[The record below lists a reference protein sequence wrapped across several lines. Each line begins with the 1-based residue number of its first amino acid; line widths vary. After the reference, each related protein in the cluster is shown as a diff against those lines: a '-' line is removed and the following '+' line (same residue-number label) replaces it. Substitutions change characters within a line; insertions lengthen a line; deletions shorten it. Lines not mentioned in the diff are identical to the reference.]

1 MDTNYIITSTG
12 SFIRDDDLYHWG
24 IKGMKWGVR
33 RYQNPDGSL
42 TAAGKKRYTNPD
54 GSLNEKG
61 KKKFGNSVKSD
72 SETPK
77 RKTAKDMTDEEL
89 DKAITRARKE
99 DEYNRLRPEPKEEIK
114 DSNYKKLMAK
124 VVNEMIVPA
133 VIQSGR
139 NALQKA
145 LDKQANDLLKDKIDP
160 NSVAGLT
167 AMRDKLKL
175 KDEIE
180 KLRNKSGENI
190 NWDNMLKKQQYESNK
205 KKAEQEDAKQKAEQ
219 EARERKIKA
228 EKEALEREMNAYRE
242 YQEAYKKSLESKPS
256 ENTTYRNNG
265 GERTYVN
272 PNETRALAVVNNYST
287 SLVPSLSRA
296 SVSSGKST
304 VDSYSDYEVL
314 DRDGNIIFRNR
325 DNE

>member
-1 MDTNYIITSTG
+1 MGSDYIITSNG
-12 SFIRDDDLYHWG
+12 NFIGEDELRHWG

-72 SETPK
+72 AETPK

-89 DKAITRARKE
+89 DKAIARARKE

-114 DSNYKKLMAK
+114 DSNYKKLMNK

-160 NSVAGLT
+160 NSKEALQKKYDV
-167 AMRDKLKL
+167 LKL
-175 KDEIE
+175 KKDIE
-180 KLRNKSGENI
+180 KLSKGTTSMDELTKAYS
-190 NWDNMLKKQQYESNK
+190 LKTTLMKDANLGSD
-205 KKAEQEDAKQKAEQ
+205 KKAEEAKKLLKQ
-219 EARERKIKA
+219 
-228 EKEALEREMNAYRE
+228 L
-242 YQEAYKKSLESKPS
+242 
-256 ENTTYRNNG
+256 G
-265 GERTYVN
+265 W
-272 PNETRALAVVNNYST
+272 
-287 SLVPSLSRA
+287 
-296 SVSSGKST
+296 
-304 VDSYSDYEVL
+304 SD
-314 DRDGNIIFRNR
+314 D
-325 DNE
+325 

>member
-72 SETPK
+72 AETPK

-89 DKAITRARKE
+89 DKAINRARKE
-99 DEYNRLRPEPKEEIK
+99 DEYNRLRPEPKEENK
-114 DSNYKKLMAK
+114 DSNYKKLMTK

-133 VIQSGR
+133 VIQSGK

-145 LDKQANDLLKDKIDP
+145 LDKQANELLKDKIDP
-160 NSVAGLT
+160 NSKEALQKKYDV
-167 AMRDKLKL
+167 LKL
-175 KDEIE
+175 KKDIE
-180 KLRNKSGENI
+180 KLSKGTTSMDELTKAYNLKTTLMK
-190 NWDNMLKKQQYESNK
+190 DANMDSSKKEEEAKKLLKQ
-205 KKAEQEDAKQKAEQ
+205 
-219 EARERKIKA
+219 
-228 EKEALEREMNAYRE
+228 L
-242 YQEAYKKSLESKPS
+242 
-256 ENTTYRNNG
+256 G
-265 GERTYVN
+265 W
-272 PNETRALAVVNNYST
+272 
-287 SLVPSLSRA
+287 
-296 SVSSGKST
+296 
-304 VDSYSDYEVL
+304 SD
-314 DRDGNIIFRNR
+314 D
-325 DNE
+325 

>member
-72 SETPK
+72 AETPK

-89 DKAITRARKE
+89 DKAINRARKE

-114 DSNYKKLMAK
+114 DNNYKKLMTK
-124 VVNEMIVPA
+124 MVNEMIVPA
-133 VIQSGR
+133 VIQSGK

-145 LDKQANDLLKDKIDP
+145 LDKQANELLKDKIDP
-160 NSVAGLT
+160 NSKEALQKKYDV
-167 AMRDKLKL
+167 LKL
-175 KDEIE
+175 KKDIE
-180 KLRNKSGENI
+180 KLSKGTTSMDELTKAYNLKTTLMK
-190 NWDNMLKKQQYESNK
+190 DANMDSSKKEEEAKKLLKQ
-205 KKAEQEDAKQKAEQ
+205 
-219 EARERKIKA
+219 
-228 EKEALEREMNAYRE
+228 L
-242 YQEAYKKSLESKPS
+242 
-256 ENTTYRNNG
+256 G
-265 GERTYVN
+265 W
-272 PNETRALAVVNNYST
+272 
-287 SLVPSLSRA
+287 
-296 SVSSGKST
+296 
-304 VDSYSDYEVL
+304 SD
-314 DRDGNIIFRNR
+314 G
-325 DNE
+325 

>member
-61 KKKFGNSVKSD
+61 KKKFGDSVKSD
-72 SETPK
+72 TDTPK

-89 DKAITRARKE
+89 DKAINRARKE

-114 DSNYKKLMAK
+114 DSNYKKLMTK

-133 VIQSGR
+133 VIQSGK

-145 LDKQANDLLKDKIDP
+145 LDKQANELLKDKSDP
-160 NSVAGLT
+160 NSKEALQKKYDV
-167 AMRDKLKL
+167 LKL
-175 KDEIE
+175 KKDIE
-180 KLRNKSGENI
+180 KLSKGTTSMDELTKAYNLKTTLMK
-190 NWDNMLKKQQYESNK
+190 DANMDSSKKEEEAKKLLKQ
-205 KKAEQEDAKQKAEQ
+205 
-219 EARERKIKA
+219 
-228 EKEALEREMNAYRE
+228 L
-242 YQEAYKKSLESKPS
+242 
-256 ENTTYRNNG
+256 G
-265 GERTYVN
+265 W
-272 PNETRALAVVNNYST
+272 
-287 SLVPSLSRA
+287 
-296 SVSSGKST
+296 
-304 VDSYSDYEVL
+304 SD
-314 DRDGNIIFRNR
+314 G
-325 DNE
+325 

>member
-72 SETPK
+72 AETPK

-89 DKAITRARKE
+89 DKAIARARKE

-133 VIQSGR
+133 VIQSGK

-160 NSVAGLT
+160 NSKEALQKKY
-167 AMRDKLKL
+167 DILKL
-175 KDEIE
+175 KKDIE
-180 KLRNKSGENI
+180 KLNKGTTSMDELAKAYNLKTTLMK
-190 NWDNMLKKQQYESNK
+190 DANMDSD
-205 KKAEQEDAKQKAEQ
+205 KKAEEAKKLLKQ
-219 EARERKIKA
+219 
-228 EKEALEREMNAYRE
+228 L
-242 YQEAYKKSLESKPS
+242 
-256 ENTTYRNNG
+256 G
-265 GERTYVN
+265 W
-272 PNETRALAVVNNYST
+272 
-287 SLVPSLSRA
+287 
-296 SVSSGKST
+296 
-304 VDSYSDYEVL
+304 SD
-314 DRDGNIIFRNR
+314 D
-325 DNE
+325 

>member
-61 KKKFGNSVKSD
+61 KKKFGDSVKSD
-72 SETPK
+72 AETPK

-89 DKAITRARKE
+89 DKAIARARKE

-114 DSNYKKLMAK
+114 DSNYKKLMTK

-180 KLRNKSGENI
+180 KLKNKSGENI

-205 KKAEQEDAKQKAEQ
+205 KKAEQEEAKQKAEQ

>member
-72 SETPK
+72 AEIPK

-89 DKAITRARKE
+89 DKAINRARKE

-114 DSNYKKLMAK
+114 DSNYKKLMTK

-145 LDKQANDLLKDKIDP
+145 LDKQANELLKDKIDP
-160 NSVAGLT
+160 NSKEALQKKYDV
-167 AMRDKLKL
+167 LKL
-175 KDEIE
+175 KKDIE
-180 KLRNKSGENI
+180 KLSKGTTSMDELTKAYNLKTTLMK
-190 NWDNMLKKQQYESNK
+190 DANMDSSKKEEEAKKLLKQ
-205 KKAEQEDAKQKAEQ
+205 
-219 EARERKIKA
+219 
-228 EKEALEREMNAYRE
+228 L
-242 YQEAYKKSLESKPS
+242 
-256 ENTTYRNNG
+256 G
-265 GERTYVN
+265 W
-272 PNETRALAVVNNYST
+272 
-287 SLVPSLSRA
+287 
-296 SVSSGKST
+296 
-304 VDSYSDYEVL
+304 SD
-314 DRDGNIIFRNR
+314 G
-325 DNE
+325 

>member
-61 KKKFGNSVKSD
+61 KKKFGDSVKSD
-72 SETPK
+72 AETPK

-89 DKAITRARKE
+89 DKAIARAKKE

-114 DSNYKKLMAK
+114 DSNYKKLMNK

-133 VIQSGR
+133 VIQSGK

-145 LDKQANDLLKDKIDP
+145 LDKQANELLKDKIDP
-160 NSVAGLT
+160 NSKEALQKKYDV
-167 AMRDKLKL
+167 LKL
-175 KDEIE
+175 KKDIE
-180 KLRNKSGENI
+180 KLSKGTTSMDELTKAYNLKTTLMK
-190 NWDNMLKKQQYESNK
+190 DANMDSSKKEEEAKKLLKQ
-205 KKAEQEDAKQKAEQ
+205 
-219 EARERKIKA
+219 
-228 EKEALEREMNAYRE
+228 L
-242 YQEAYKKSLESKPS
+242 
-256 ENTTYRNNG
+256 G
-265 GERTYVN
+265 W
-272 PNETRALAVVNNYST
+272 
-287 SLVPSLSRA
+287 
-296 SVSSGKST
+296 
-304 VDSYSDYEVL
+304 SD
-314 DRDGNIIFRNR
+314 G
-325 DNE
+325 

>member
-72 SETPK
+72 TETPK

-89 DKAITRARKE
+89 DKAIARARKE

-133 VIQSGR
+133 VIQSGK

-145 LDKQANDLLKDKIDP
+145 LDKQANDLLKDKVDP
-160 NSVAGLT
+160 NSKEALQKKYDV
-167 AMRDKLKL
+167 LKL
-175 KDEIE
+175 KKDIE
-180 KLRNKSGENI
+180 KLSKGTTSMDELTKAYNLKTTLMK
-190 NWDNMLKKQQYESNK
+190 DANMDSNK
-205 KKAEQEDAKQKAEQ
+205 KAEEAKKLLKQ
-219 EARERKIKA
+219 
-228 EKEALEREMNAYRE
+228 L
-242 YQEAYKKSLESKPS
+242 
-256 ENTTYRNNG
+256 G
-265 GERTYVN
+265 W
-272 PNETRALAVVNNYST
+272 
-287 SLVPSLSRA
+287 
-296 SVSSGKST
+296 
-304 VDSYSDYEVL
+304 SD
-314 DRDGNIIFRNR
+314 D
-325 DNE
+325 

>member
-72 SETPK
+72 AETPK

-89 DKAITRARKE
+89 DKAIARARKE

-114 DSNYKKLMAK
+114 DSNYKKLMNK

-160 NSVAGLT
+160 NSKEALQKKYDV
-167 AMRDKLKL
+167 LKL
-175 KDEIE
+175 KKDIE
-180 KLRNKSGENI
+180 KLSKGTSSMDELTKAYS
-190 NWDNMLKKQQYESNK
+190 LKTTLMKDANLDSDKKVEEAKKLLKQ
-205 KKAEQEDAKQKAEQ
+205 
-219 EARERKIKA
+219 
-228 EKEALEREMNAYRE
+228 L
-242 YQEAYKKSLESKPS
+242 
-256 ENTTYRNNG
+256 G
-265 GERTYVN
+265 W
-272 PNETRALAVVNNYST
+272 
-287 SLVPSLSRA
+287 
-296 SVSSGKST
+296 
-304 VDSYSDYEVL
+304 SD
-314 DRDGNIIFRNR
+314 D
-325 DNE
+325 

>member
-1 MDTNYIITSTG
+1 MGSDYIITSNG
-12 SFIRDDDLYHWG
+12 NFIGEDELRHWG

-72 SETPK
+72 AETPK

-114 DSNYKKLMAK
+114 DSNYKKLMNK

-160 NSVAGLT
+160 NSKEALQKKYDV
-167 AMRDKLKL
+167 LKL
-175 KDEIE
+175 KKDIE
-180 KLRNKSGENI
+180 KLSKGTTSMDELTKAYNLKTTLMK
-190 NWDNMLKKQQYESNK
+190 DANMDSSKKEEEAKKLLKQ
-205 KKAEQEDAKQKAEQ
+205 
-219 EARERKIKA
+219 
-228 EKEALEREMNAYRE
+228 L
-242 YQEAYKKSLESKPS
+242 
-256 ENTTYRNNG
+256 G
-265 GERTYVN
+265 W
-272 PNETRALAVVNNYST
+272 
-287 SLVPSLSRA
+287 
-296 SVSSGKST
+296 
-304 VDSYSDYEVL
+304 SD
-314 DRDGNIIFRNR
+314 G
-325 DNE
+325 

>member
-72 SETPK
+72 AETPK

-89 DKAITRARKE
+89 DKAIARARKE
-99 DEYNRLRPEPKEEIK
+99 DEYNRLRPEPKEEFK
-114 DSNYKKLMAK
+114 DSNYKKLMTK

-133 VIQSGR
+133 VIQSGK

-145 LDKQANDLLKDKIDP
+145 LDKQANELLKDKIDP
-160 NSVAGLT
+160 NSKEALQKKYDV
-167 AMRDKLKL
+167 LKL
-175 KDEIE
+175 KKDIE
-180 KLRNKSGENI
+180 KLSKGTTSMDELTKAYNLKTTLMK
-190 NWDNMLKKQQYESNK
+190 DANMDSSKKEEEAKKLLKQ
-205 KKAEQEDAKQKAEQ
+205 
-219 EARERKIKA
+219 
-228 EKEALEREMNAYRE
+228 L
-242 YQEAYKKSLESKPS
+242 
-256 ENTTYRNNG
+256 G
-265 GERTYVN
+265 W
-272 PNETRALAVVNNYST
+272 
-287 SLVPSLSRA
+287 
-296 SVSSGKST
+296 
-304 VDSYSDYEVL
+304 SD
-314 DRDGNIIFRNR
+314 G
-325 DNE
+325 

>member
-72 SETPK
+72 TETPK

-89 DKAITRARKE
+89 DKAIARARKE

-114 DSNYKKLMAK
+114 DSNYKKLMTK

-133 VIQSGR
+133 VIQSGK

-160 NSVAGLT
+160 NSKEALQKKYDV
-167 AMRDKLKL
+167 LKL
-175 KDEIE
+175 KKDIE
-180 KLRNKSGENI
+180 KLSKGTTSMDELTKAYNLKTTLMK
-190 NWDNMLKKQQYESNK
+190 DANMDSS
-205 KKAEQEDAKQKAEQ
+205 KKAEEAKKLLKQ
-219 EARERKIKA
+219 
-228 EKEALEREMNAYRE
+228 L
-242 YQEAYKKSLESKPS
+242 
-256 ENTTYRNNG
+256 G
-265 GERTYVN
+265 W
-272 PNETRALAVVNNYST
+272 
-287 SLVPSLSRA
+287 
-296 SVSSGKST
+296 
-304 VDSYSDYEVL
+304 SD
-314 DRDGNIIFRNR
+314 G
-325 DNE
+325 

>member
-12 SFIRDDDLYHWG
+12 SFIRDDELYHWG

-61 KKKFGNSVKSD
+61 KKKFGDSIKSD
-72 SETPK
+72 AEAPK

-89 DKAITRARKE
+89 DKAINRARKE

-114 DSNYKKLMAK
+114 DSNYKKLMTK

-160 NSVAGLT
+160 NSKEALQKKY
-167 AMRDKLKL
+167 DILKL
-175 KDEIE
+175 KKDIE
-180 KLRNKSGENI
+180 KLSKGTTSMDELSKAYNLKTTLMK
-190 NWDNMLKKQQYESNK
+190 DANMDSS
-205 KKAEQEDAKQKAEQ
+205 KKAEEAKKLLKQ
-219 EARERKIKA
+219 
-228 EKEALEREMNAYRE
+228 L
-242 YQEAYKKSLESKPS
+242 
-256 ENTTYRNNG
+256 G
-265 GERTYVN
+265 W
-272 PNETRALAVVNNYST
+272 
-287 SLVPSLSRA
+287 
-296 SVSSGKST
+296 
-304 VDSYSDYEVL
+304 SD
-314 DRDGNIIFRNR
+314 D
-325 DNE
+325 

>member
-72 SETPK
+72 AETPK

-89 DKAITRARKE
+89 DKAIARARKE

-114 DSNYKKLMAK
+114 DSNYKKLMNK

-160 NSVAGLT
+160 NSKEALQKKYDV
-167 AMRDKLKL
+167 LKL
-175 KDEIE
+175 KKDIE
-180 KLRNKSGENI
+180 KLSKGTTSMDELTKAYT
-190 NWDNMLKKQQYESNK
+190 LKTTLMKDANVDSA
-205 KKAEQEDAKQKAEQ
+205 KKAEEAKKLLKQ
-219 EARERKIKA
+219 
-228 EKEALEREMNAYRE
+228 L
-242 YQEAYKKSLESKPS
+242 
-256 ENTTYRNNG
+256 G
-265 GERTYVN
+265 W
-272 PNETRALAVVNNYST
+272 
-287 SLVPSLSRA
+287 
-296 SVSSGKST
+296 
-304 VDSYSDYEVL
+304 SD
-314 DRDGNIIFRNR
+314 D
-325 DNE
+325 